1 MLKSI
6 KKKNRNIFEMFS
18 RSITNFYSE
27 FFKNQYVWIENAVYG
42 SDQGIQICNAG
53 FRYLLMMMKLD
64 DDQVFKISIE
74 FFHFYIGKYLEEQ
87 KNPNPTKQ
95 NYGNTFL
102 GNKKDLSSIYPTI
115 FN

>member
-42 SDQGIQICNAG
+42 SD
-53 FRYLLMMMKLD
+53 
-64 DDQVFKISIE
+64 
-74 FFHFYIGKYLEEQ
+74 
-87 KNPNPTKQ
+87 
-95 NYGNTFL
+95 
-102 GNKKDLSSIYPTI
+102 
-115 FN
+115 